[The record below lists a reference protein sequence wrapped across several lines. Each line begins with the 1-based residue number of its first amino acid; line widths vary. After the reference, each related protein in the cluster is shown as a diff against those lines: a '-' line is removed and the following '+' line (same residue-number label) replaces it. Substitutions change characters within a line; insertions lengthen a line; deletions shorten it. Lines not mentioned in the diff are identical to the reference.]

1 MAKEWIWPPDGDN
14 VPEWATEET
23 QAQVLSVL
31 QKSHGVS
38 GKEKKTRDDLE
49 KSAKKEVKT
58 GDESKKTISHKRSFS
73 AKPLNHIDSK
83 YNVSHLNTSL

>member
-38 GKEKKTRDDLE
+38 GKEKKTRG
-49 KSAKKEVKT
+49 A
-58 GDESKKTISHKRSFS
+58 
-73 AKPLNHIDSK
+73 
-83 YNVSHLNTSL
+83 